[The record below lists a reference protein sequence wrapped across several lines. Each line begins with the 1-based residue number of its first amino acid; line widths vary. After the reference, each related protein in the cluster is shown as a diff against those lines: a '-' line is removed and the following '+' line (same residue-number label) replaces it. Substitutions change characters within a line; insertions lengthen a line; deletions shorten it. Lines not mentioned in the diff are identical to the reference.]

1 MMLLRSFAA
10 CRRAQLDGTCVRIV
24 VICLMSSTTRKAS
37 NYPSDPIATP
47 RGWEQGGRI
56 PGLAAVGAVFALP
69 VVVDAGIVYSGLQNL
84 SIVLPVGQRPASDG
98 VVGDHVDGRYLDLDG
113 DLVSDVAF
121 AVGQDFP
128 VSDNPVGFAYGLIN
142 GGFAINTTF
151 ASGTVPLALSKPLG
165 AEIGSVGDSFSPVAY
180 LRFVEQSTARFE
192 TGLAAGSPQI
202 VGVSFDRAGE
212 THFGWL
218 RLLLEDGPNGFPISL
233 TVVDWAWN
241 DQPLASIRAGDVP
254 EANSALALL
263 AAGGTA
269 LAGWRLN
276 RRSRTSAAVSETAA
290 PNGQA

>member
-1 MMLLRSFAA
+1 
-10 CRRAQLDGTCVRIV
+10 
-24 VICLMSSTTRKAS
+24 MSSTTRKAS
-37 NYPSDPIATP
+37 NHPSDPIATP

-56 PGLAAVGAVFALP
+56 SGLAAVGAVFALP
-69 VVVDAGIVYSGLQNL
+69 VVVDAGVVYSGLQNL
-84 SIVLPVGQRPASDG
+84 SIGLPVGQRPASDG
-98 VVGDHVDGRYLDLDG
+98 VVGNNDDGRYLDLDG
-113 DLVSDVAF
+113 DLAADGLF
-121 AVGQDFP
+121 AVLQNFLVTGNAFGA
-128 VSDNPVGFAYGLIN
+128 VYGMIS

-151 ASGTVPLALSKPLG
+151 AFGLGPVALSKPLG
-165 AEIGSVGDSFSPVAY
+165 AEIGSVGDTFYPQAF

-192 TGLAAGSPQI
+192 NGLAAGSPQF

-241 DQPLASIRAGDVP
+241 DQPLGSIRAGDVP
-254 EANSALALL
+254 EANPALALL

-276 RRSRTSAAVSETAA
+276 RRSKTSVAGSETAA
-290 PNGQA
+290 ANG